1 MNKWSIVPF
10 WKKKLEGQ
18 RKKWFLNK
26 VTWKRRLISN
36 KEITQF
42 SVPTNRTNFNLKKS
56 KTKWSNP
63 EKTDY
68 HALTQENLSK
78 AMESQIQKDPK
89 AKETSINSHL
99 KTFFMFT
106 NNKCK
111 QTDKIMPNSI
121 WRIQRLKRLKD
132 MIKSKRKITKN
143 RSKLSKFLTNR
154 KIKNKLS
161 LTLLDKISLDNFKK
175 LHHRIL
181 MRC

>member
-1 MNKWSIVPF
+1 MNKWSIVLL
-10 WKKKLEGQ
+10 WKNKLEGQ

-42 SVPTNRTNFNLKKS
+42 SVPTSRTNFNLKKS
-56 KTKWSNP
+56 KTKWPNP
-63 EKTDY
+63 EEIGY
-68 HALTQENLSK
+68 HVLTQENRSK
-78 AMESQIQKDPK
+78 VMGSKIQKDPK
-89 AKETSINSHL
+89 AKETSISSPL

-106 NNKCK
+106 SNKCK
-111 QTDKIMPNSI
+111 QTDNIMPNLI

-143 RSKLSKFLTNR
+143 QSKLSKFPTER

-161 LTLLDKISLDNFKK
+161 ITLLDKISLDNFKK